1 MRNQRNYPSAELSLA
16 NTTFAIVQWRRT
28 TVKTSIIALLSLATF
43 LMVGCDRSESTDQ
56 TIDDE
61 WFPLKPKWEWR
72 YQTVK
77 SNSEGVSRGEYLIE
91 NLGETD
97 VNGDTYFVRRND
109 YGTKL
114 YFSRDDSGVYRIGK
128 QTLVA
133 KSIAY
138 DPSPRYVLPKP
149 RSTGKSWFV
158 DSRPYVMER
167 LFPIRESFTRQNVFQ
182 MSYTIESTGATIT
195 VPAGTFENT
204 LHIKA
209 TGTATVLADL
219 AKARYGASDAEM
231 TTEEWY
237 AKGIGLV
244 KLVRTE
250 YFPNDLFTD
259 GSYTME
265 LTEIKK

>member
-1 MRNQRNYPSAELSLA
+1 MAPLNHINHSRSAPA
-16 NTTFAIVQWRRT
+16 VVDIVSRAARRT
-28 TVKTSIIALLSLATF
+28 RQTASIFALLALITLSIT
-43 LMVGCDRSESTDQ
+43 GCDQKGTTDQ

-61 WFPLKPKWEWR
+61 WFPLKPNWEWR

-77 SNSEGVSRGEYLIE
+77 NSSEGVFKGEYLIE
-91 NLGETD
+91 NLGETN

-109 YGTKL
+109 YGTRL

-128 QTLVA
+128 QTLIA

-149 RSTGKSWFV
+149 RTAGKTWFV
-158 DSRPYVMER
+158 DSHPYVMER

-182 MSYTIESTGATIT
+182 MSYTIESTSATVT

-231 TTEEWY
+231 STEEWY

-265 LTEIKK
+265 LTELKK

>member
-1 MRNQRNYPSAELSLA
+1 MRNHMKPNDSAQEIVKPVTQTSHRKRLSATTLTVLA
-16 NTTFAIVQWRRT
+16 LTT
-28 TVKTSIIALLSLATF
+28 LLITA
-43 LMVGCDRSESTDQ
+43 CDKSGTTDQ

-77 SNSEGVSRGEYLIE
+77 TNSEGVFKGEYLIE
-91 NLGETD
+91 NLGATD

-109 YGTKL
+109 YGTRL

-128 QTLVA
+128 QTLIA
-133 KSIAY
+133 KSISY

-149 RSTGKSWFV
+149 RTAGKTWFV
-158 DSRPYVMER
+158 DSHPYVMER

-182 MSYTIESTGATIT
+182 MSYTIESNNATVT

-231 TTEEWY
+231 STEEWY
-237 AKGIGLV
+237 AKGFGLV

-259 GSYTME
+259 GTYTME
-265 LTEIKK
+265 LAEIKK

>member
-1 MRNQRNYPSAELSLA
+1 MRINSQKKSSACKLLML
-16 NTTFAIVQWRRT
+16 FAILLMASCDGY
-28 TVKTSIIALLSLATF
+28 KSI
-43 LMVGCDRSESTDQ
+43 DQ

-77 SNSEGVSRGEYLIE
+77 TTSEGITRGEYLIE
-91 NLGETD
+91 NLGEIN
-97 VNGDTYFVRRND
+97 VNGNSYFARRND
-109 YGTKL
+109 YGTRL
-114 YFSRDDSGVYRIGK
+114 FFSRDTSGVFRIGK

-133 KSIAY
+133 KEINF
-138 DPSPRYVLPKP
+138 DPSPRAVLPSP
-149 RSTGKSWFV
+149 RSIGKTWFV
-158 DSRPYVMER
+158 DSHPYVMER
-167 LFPIRESFTRQNVFQ
+167 LFPVRETFTRQNVFQ
-182 MSYTIESTGATIT
+182 MAYTVESTTETVT

-231 TTEEWY
+231 ITEEWY
-237 AKGIGLV
+237 AKDVGLI

-250 YFPNDLFTD
+250 NFPNELFTD
-259 GSYTME
+259 GTYTME
-265 LTEIKK
+265 LQELRK